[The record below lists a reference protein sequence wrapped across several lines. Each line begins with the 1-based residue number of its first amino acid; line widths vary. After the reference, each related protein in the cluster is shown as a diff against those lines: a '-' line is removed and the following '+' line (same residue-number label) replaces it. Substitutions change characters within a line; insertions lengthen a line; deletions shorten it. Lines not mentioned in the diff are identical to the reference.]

1 MNLDT
6 FCSEYRIKKSSPP
19 ENDTHDPDI
28 HLLIENYQADTLR
41 YDEKQKFLKRVICQN
56 SKIRK
61 VWTEVKKFIIY
72 RMNSFYFGNKEMAE
86 SSAKQMMECCSV
98 ILQQSAENCLKKFD
112 IRRSSVRDNQNI
124 FALLSGFISQSVH
137 YRKVVKDIGLENL
150 NNQIEISVIDRIG
163 SEDDETPEICIVSNE
178 ASPEREAILNDL
190 LKKIMADFESSPR
203 RVRFSD
209 FVNES
214 ISRQDILSDKAR
226 QQKKRLRDFLKKQW
240 DLDDNFTDD
249 IIEKIIA
256 FLTYRKKI

>member
-6 FCSEYRIKKSSPP
+6 FCSEYRIKKSSSPP
-19 ENDTHDPDI
+19 ENDTHDADI
-28 HLLIENYQADTLR
+28 HLLIEKYQADTLR

-86 SSAKQMMECCSV
+86 RSAKQMMECCSV

-124 FALLSGFISQSVH
+124 FALLSGFIAQSVH
-137 YRKVVKDIGLENL
+137 YRKVLKEIGLENL
-150 NNQIEISVIDRIG
+150 NNQIEIASIDRSG
-163 SEDDETPEICIVSNE
+163 SEYDDAPEICIVSNE
-178 ASPEREAILNDL
+178 DSPEQKAILNDL
-190 LKKIMADFESSPR
+190 VEKIMASFNASPKS
-203 RVRFSD
+203 VKFSD

-214 ISRQDILSDKAR
+214 ISRQSFLSDKAR

-240 DLDDNFTDD
+240 DLDDYFTDD
-249 IIEKIIA
+249 IIEKIIE
-256 FLTYRKKI
+256 FITKI